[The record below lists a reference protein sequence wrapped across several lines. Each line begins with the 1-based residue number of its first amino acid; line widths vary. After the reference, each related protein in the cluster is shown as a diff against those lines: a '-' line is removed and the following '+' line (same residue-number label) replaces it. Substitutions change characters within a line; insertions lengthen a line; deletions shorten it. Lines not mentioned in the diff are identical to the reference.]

1 MTTTSGN
8 INSTSMVVQ
17 AFLNITQDI
26 TQGVITQQSID
37 INCNK
42 NTSACNTCI
51 ETAKKYKL
59 DSGNGDY
66 STVCPSC
73 FCNLENVKMNNYIT
87 IDFQA
92 FQQAGAEDSFK
103 TQIQNALTQQATQS
117 GTTLFNTGG
126 NGLDALNT
134 TSQKMYAS
142 MKTVMDQTIL
152 QQLKNFQVI
161 GINNPNSSVI
171 NVDMDLTID
180 FLSKVI
186 QQTESTS
193 SILDDYESN
202 IIQLTTEVTQN
213 SLTVIIT
220 WIVTLFIIAIVVAF
234 FIFGINIVM
243 DVFMLY
249 AST

>member
-8 INSTSMVVQ
+8 INSTTMVVQ
-17 AFLNITQDI
+17 AFLNMTQDI
-26 TQGVITQQSID
+26 SQGVITQQSID
-37 INCNK
+37 IDCKK
-42 NTSACNTCI
+42 NTSACNKCI

-59 DSGNGDY
+59 GSGNGDY
-66 STVCPSC
+66 STICPSC
-73 FCNLENVKMNNYIT
+73 YCTLENVKMNNYIT
-87 IDFQA
+87 IDFDA
-92 FQQAGAEDSFK
+92 FQKTNTSDEFK
-103 TQIQNALTQQATQS
+103 TQIQNSLTQQATKT
-117 GTTLFNTGG
+117 GTSLFNTKD
-126 NGLDALNT
+126 GLDALSK
-134 TSQKMYAS
+134 TSTSMYS
-142 MKTVMDQTIL
+142 KMKTVMNENIL

-186 QQTESTS
+186 QQTESTA
-193 SILDDYESN
+193 SIINQYESN

-213 SLTVIIT
+213 GITVVIT
-220 WIVTLFIIAIVVAF
+220 WIVTLFIIAIVVGF

-249 AST
+249 AMT